1 MPQLRHVRYSETI
14 MLKQSLF
21 KLLTFSS
28 VLAVVLLASCAQP
41 GREKDGSELLSP
53 IPNYGAAP
61 LIRVKLSKPSELSAV
76 TVKSDKATLMLDGRR
91 MDIEGDIKLTHADG
105 AIDAG
110 SYGRATSV
118 EITPRGKPAYF
129 DVEGR
134 IYRGKLR
141 LIATSTGWEAV
152 NVVDMEQYVAGVI
165 GWEMIAGWPVE
176 ALKAQAI
183 ASRTYALFEME
194 RRRGSGDNW
203 DLDDTTQFQ
212 VYGGVGPA
220 DNPKHWRETAN
231 VLAARQATSG
241 MVLTYHGKGFRAY
254 FHSTSGGATTDP
266 ATALL
271 VDDVIEPLKGV
282 ELGEFDKES
291 PKANWEI
298 RLPEGEVK
306 ARLIE
311 KGVTPSDIIRV
322 ESNETS
328 SSGHAITLKLY
339 DRTGHHRVVS
349 AVAIRQALG
358 LFSTRFSAV
367 KNGDE
372 WVFTGKGYGHGCGMC
387 QWSARGMAKAG
398 WDSDRILGT
407 MYPGSELKSIY

>member
-1 MPQLRHVRYSETI
+1 MIKRTMFRLI
-14 MLKQSLF
+14 
-21 KLLTFSS
+21 TFSS
-28 VLAVVLLASCAQP
+28 ILAAVLLASCAQP
-41 GREKDGSELLSP
+41 ARERDGSDLLTP
-53 IPNYGAAP
+53 IPSYGAAP
-61 LIRVKLSKPSELSAV
+61 LIRVKLSKPTEKSSV
-76 TVKSDKATLMLDGRR
+76 TLKSDSATLSVDGRR
-91 MDIEGDIKLTHADG
+91 MEVSGDVRLSQIEGS
-105 AIDAG
+105 IDAG
-110 SYGRATSV
+110 SYGRGTTIEYV
-118 EITPRGKPAYF
+118 PQGKPAYF

-141 LIATSTGWEAV
+141 LVSTPGGWEV
-152 NVVDMEQYVAGVI
+152 INVVDLEQYVAGVI
-165 GWEMIAGWPVE
+165 GWEMIASWPVE

-194 RRRGSGDNW
+194 RRRGSGDQW

-231 VLAARQATSG
+231 VLEARQATTG
-241 MVLTYHGKGFRAY
+241 VVLTYEGKGFRAY

-271 VDDVIEPLKGV
+271 TDDVIEPLKGV
-282 ELGEFDKES
+282 ELGEFDKDS
-291 PKANWEI
+291 PKSSWQINMASS
-298 RLPEGEVK
+298 EVK

-311 KGVTPSDIIRV
+311 KGVTPSDIIRI
-322 ESNETS
+322 ETDEAGA
-328 SSGHAITLKLY
+328 SGHAITLKLY
-339 DRTGHHRVVS
+339 DRRGHHRVVS

-358 LFSTRFSAV
+358 LFSTRFNAE

-372 WVFTGKGYGHGCGMC
+372 WVFRGSGYGHGCGMC

-398 WDSDRILGT
+398 WDSDRILDA
-407 MYPGSELKSIY
+407 MYPGSELRSIY

>member
-1 MPQLRHVRYSETI
+1 
-14 MLKQSLF
+14 MLN
-21 KLLTFSS
+21 KLLTLSS
-28 VLAVVLLASCAQP
+28 ILAVVVLASCAQP
-41 GREKDGSELLSP
+41 TREKDGSELLSP
-53 IPNYGAAP
+53 IPSYGAAP
-61 LIRVKLSKPSELSAV
+61 LIRVKLSKPSEKSSL
-76 TVKSDKATLMLDGRR
+76 TVKSDKSVLLLDGRR
-91 MDIEGDIKLTHADG
+91 MDVEGDIKLKLANG
-105 AIDAG
+105 SVDAG
-110 SYGRATSV
+110 SFGRATSV
-118 EITPRGKPAYF
+118 EISPLGKPAFF

-141 LIATSTGWEAV
+141 LVATPRGWDVV
-152 NVVDMEQYVAGVI
+152 NVVDLEQYVAGVI
-165 GWEMIAGWPVE
+165 GWEMIASWPVE

-183 ASRTYALFEME
+183 ASRTYALFEMN

-203 DLDDTTQFQ
+203 DLDDTTRFQ

-231 VLAARQATSG
+231 VLEARQATTG
-241 MVLTYHGKGFRAY
+241 MVLTYNGKGFRAY

-271 VDDVIEPLKGV
+271 VDDVIEPLRGV
-282 ELGEFDKES
+282 ELGEFDKDS
-291 PKANWEI
+291 PKADWEL
-298 RLPEGEVK
+298 RLAEGEVK

-311 KGVTPSDIIRV
+311 KGVTPYDIIRIENAE
-322 ESNETS
+322 ESE
-328 SSGHAITLKLY
+328 SGHAVTLKLF

-358 LFSTRFSAV
+358 LYSTRFTAE

-372 WVFTGKGYGHGCGMC
+372 WVFNGKGYGHGCGMC

-398 WDSDRILGT
+398 WDSERILDT

>member
-1 MPQLRHVRYSETI
+1 
-14 MLKQSLF
+14 MLNRTMY
-21 KLLTFSS
+21 KLLTFSGL
-28 VLAVVLLASCAQP
+28 LALVLLASCAQP
-41 GREKDGSELLSP
+41 VLEKDGSELLSP
-53 IPNYGAAP
+53 IPSYGAAP

-76 TVKSDKATLMLDGRR
+76 TVKSDKSLLTLDGRR
-91 MDIEGDIKLTHADG
+91 MEIEGDIKLTLADG
-105 AIDAG
+105 AVDAG

-118 EITPRGKPAYF
+118 EVAPRGKPAYF

-141 LIATSTGWEAV
+141 LIANGRGWDVV
-152 NVVDMEQYVAGVI
+152 NVVDLEQYVAGVI
-165 GWEMIAGWPVE
+165 GWEMIASWPVE

-220 DNPKHWRETAN
+220 DKPNHWRETAN
-231 VLAARQATSG
+231 VLAAREATTG

-271 VDDVIEPLKGV
+271 VDDVIEPLQGV
-282 ELGEFDKES
+282 ELGEFDKDS
-291 PKANWEI
+291 PKASWEI

-311 KGVTPSDIIRV
+311 KGVTPSDIIRI
-322 ESNETS
+322 ENHETS
-328 SSGHAITLKLY
+328 NSGHAITLKLF
-339 DRTGHHRVVS
+339 DRTGHHRIVS
-349 AVAIRQALG
+349 AVAVRQALG
-358 LFSTRFSAV
+358 LYSTRFAGA

-372 WVFTGKGYGHGCGMC
+372 WVFKGKGYGHGCGMC

-398 WDSDRILGT
+398 WDSERILDT
-407 MYPGSELKSIY
+407 MYPGSELKNIY

>member
-1 MPQLRHVRYSETI
+1 MTKRL
-14 MLKQSLF
+14 MF
-21 KLLTFSS
+21 KVLTFCAI
-28 VLAVVLLASCAQP
+28 LAVVLLASCAQP

-53 IPNYGAAP
+53 IPAYGAAP
-61 LIRVKLSKPSELSAV
+61 LIRVKLSKPSEKSAV
-76 TVKSDKATLMLDGRR
+76 TVKSDKSMLTLDGRR
-91 MDIEGDIKLTHADG
+91 MEVDGDIKLTLADG
-105 AIDAG
+105 AVDAG

-118 EITPRGKPAYF
+118 EIAPQGKPAFF

-141 LIATSTGWEAV
+141 LVANGGGWDVV
-152 NVVDMEQYVAGVI
+152 NVVDLEQYVAGVI
-165 GWEMIAGWPVE
+165 GWEMIASWPVE

-231 VLAARQATSG
+231 VLEARQATTG
-241 MVLTYHGKGFRAY
+241 MVLTYNGKGFRAY

-282 ELGEFDKES
+282 DLGDFDKDS
-291 PKANWEI
+291 PKARWEL

-311 KGVTPSDIIRV
+311 KGVTPYDIIRI
-322 ESNETS
+322 ENNETS
-328 SSGHAITLKLY
+328 ASGHAITLKLF
-339 DRTGHHRVVS
+339 DRTGHHRIVS
-349 AVAIRQALG
+349 AVSIRQALG
-358 LFSTRFSAV
+358 LYSTRFKGE

-372 WVFTGKGYGHGCGMC
+372 WVFSGQGYGHGCGMC

-398 WDSDRILGT
+398 WDSERILGT
-407 MYPGSELKSIY
+407 MYPGSELKSLY

>member
-1 MPQLRHVRYSETI
+1 MIKRTMFRLI
-14 MLKQSLF
+14 
-21 KLLTFSS
+21 TFSS
-28 VLAVVLLASCAQP
+28 ILAAVLLASCAQP
-41 GREKDGSELLSP
+41 SRERDGSDLLTP
-53 IPNYGAAP
+53 IPSYGAAP
-61 LIRVKLSKPSELSAV
+61 LIRVKLSKPTEKSSV
-76 TVKSDKATLMLDGRR
+76 TLKSDSATLSVDGRR
-91 MDIEGDIKLTHADG
+91 MEVSGDVRLSRIDG
-105 AIDAG
+105 SIDAG
-110 SYGRATSV
+110 SYGRGTTIEYV
-118 EITPRGKPAYF
+118 PQGKPAYF

-141 LIATSTGWEAV
+141 LVSTPGGWEV
-152 NVVDMEQYVAGVI
+152 INVVDLEQYVAGVI
-165 GWEMIAGWPVE
+165 GWEMIASWPVE

-194 RRRGSGDNW
+194 RRRGSGDQW

-231 VLAARQATSG
+231 VLEARQATTG
-241 MVLTYHGKGFRAY
+241 VVLTYEGKGFRAY

-271 VDDVIEPLKGV
+271 TDDVIEPLKGV
-282 ELGEFDKES
+282 ELGEFDKDS
-291 PKANWEI
+291 PKSSWQINMASS
-298 RLPEGEVK
+298 EVK

-311 KGVTPSDIIRV
+311 KGVTPSDIIRI
-322 ESNETS
+322 ETDEAGA
-328 SSGHAITLKLY
+328 SGHAITLKLY
-339 DRTGHHRVVS
+339 DRRGHHRVVS

-358 LFSTRFSAV
+358 LFSTRFKAE

-372 WVFTGKGYGHGCGMC
+372 WVFRGSGYGHGCGMC

-398 WDSDRILGT
+398 WDSDRILDA
-407 MYPGSELKSIY
+407 MYPGSELRSIY

>member
-1 MPQLRHVRYSETI
+1 MIKRTMFRLI
-14 MLKQSLF
+14 
-21 KLLTFSS
+21 TFSS
-28 VLAVVLLASCAQP
+28 ILAAVLLASCAQP
-41 GREKDGSELLSP
+41 SRERDGSDLLTP
-53 IPNYGAAP
+53 IPSYGAAP
-61 LIRVKLSKPSELSAV
+61 LIRVKLSKPTEKSSV
-76 TVKSDKATLMLDGRR
+76 TLKSDSATLSVDGRR
-91 MDIEGDIKLTHADG
+91 MEVSGDVRLSRIDG
-105 AIDAG
+105 SIDAG
-110 SYGRATSV
+110 SYGRGTTIEYV
-118 EITPRGKPAYF
+118 PQGKPAYF

-141 LIATSTGWEAV
+141 LVSTPGGWEV
-152 NVVDMEQYVAGVI
+152 INVVDLEQYVAGVI
-165 GWEMIAGWPVE
+165 GWEMIASWPVE

-194 RRRGSGDNW
+194 RRRGSGDQW

-231 VLAARQATSG
+231 VLEARQATTG
-241 MVLTYHGKGFRAY
+241 VVLTYEGKGFRAY

-271 VDDVIEPLKGV
+271 TDDVIEPLKGV
-282 ELGEFDKES
+282 ELGEFDKDS
-291 PKANWEI
+291 PKSSWQINMASS
-298 RLPEGEVK
+298 EVK

-311 KGVTPSDIIRV
+311 KGVTPSDIIRI
-322 ESNETS
+322 ETDEAGA
-328 SSGHAITLKLY
+328 SGHAITLKLY
-339 DRTGHHRVVS
+339 DRRGHHRVVS

-358 LFSTRFSAV
+358 LFSTRFNAE

-372 WVFTGKGYGHGCGMC
+372 WVFRGSGYGHGCGMC

-398 WDSDRILGT
+398 WDSDRILDA
-407 MYPGSELKSIY
+407 MYPGSELRSIY